1 MERGESNPSFQV
13 MEQVTSALGVSM
25 KDLFDFEHNTDSQN
39 LRKLIFDIIEQLNE
53 KEMRVAYKILKSIYF

>member
-1 MERGESNPSFQV
+1 

-25 KDLFDFEHNTDSQN
+25 NDLFDFEHNTDSQN